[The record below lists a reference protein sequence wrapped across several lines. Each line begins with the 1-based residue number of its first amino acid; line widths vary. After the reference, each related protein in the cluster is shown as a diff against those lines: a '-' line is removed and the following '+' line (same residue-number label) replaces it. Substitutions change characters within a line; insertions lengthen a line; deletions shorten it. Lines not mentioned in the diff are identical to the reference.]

1 MNKGWFGKEGFASA
15 VSRSL
20 FRVRESPG
28 ETMQTNEKGWSG
40 VWERSSG
47 MLSSKLVMRGPPAE
61 LPVKV
66 TRTRLLHKTPSRPG
80 IINSPWGV
88 GLSMEIVKPLLSPWP
103 IPANTGH
110 SHEAGLMLDQR
121 RRRWVNIKPTL
132 GECLVFA
139 GIAYRPTDV
148 ERQKAVAELLLFA
161 FARQYTWDMMG
172 VRDDEHGF
180 VRPRKFTRH

>member
-1 MNKGWFGKEGFASA
+1 
-15 VSRSL
+15 
-20 FRVRESPG
+20 
-28 ETMQTNEKGWSG
+28 MQTNEKGWSG
-40 VWERSSG
+40 VGGEIQWWCADPPQRCRSRS
-47 MLSSKLVMRGPPAE
+47 PEPASC
-61 LPVKV
+61 
-66 TRTRLLHKTPSRPG
+66 TRRQKTPSQPG

-88 GLSMEIVKPLLSPWP
+88 GLSMEIVKSLLSPWP

-121 RRRWVNIKPTL
+121 RRRWANIKPTS
-132 GECLVFA
+132 GECLVFT

-148 ERQKAVAELLLFA
+148 ERQKPVAAYLKSKQLLLFA

-180 VRPRKFTRH
+180 VRPRKFIRH